1 MTFIKFILSYRYTF
15 DFDRY
20 SVVQT
25 LFCIYYLKTEEKKKK
40 KILLNLHLIKWKLL
54 WEIMRLIPFSRPRCS
69 YPKCRGTVFH
79 TFRFNL
85 TTRSDSQDEV
95 NDRQGGST

>member
-40 KILLNLHLIKWKLL
+40 KDI
-54 WEIMRLIPFSRPRCS
+54 
-69 YPKCRGTVFH
+69 T
-79 TFRFNL
+79 
-85 TTRSDSQDEV
+85 
-95 NDRQGGST
+95 